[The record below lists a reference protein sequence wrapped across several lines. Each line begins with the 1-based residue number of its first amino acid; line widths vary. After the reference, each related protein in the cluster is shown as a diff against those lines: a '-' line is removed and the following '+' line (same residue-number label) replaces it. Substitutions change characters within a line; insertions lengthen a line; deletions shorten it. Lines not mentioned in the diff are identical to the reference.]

1 MTQTNVKSG
10 PIILSSADDLTAKNG
25 YLVKIKN
32 DSGKAKFALPD
43 ATTDLALFVVVD
55 GDDTT
60 TAALPISPERDVRL
74 KLSGTCNPGD
84 VLVLAVPDGT
94 VDGAV
99 RALPADPGTYRGIA
113 IAEEAGVDGQDIL
126 ARPAL
131 VGYITQT

>member
-55 GDDTT
+55 GGDTT

-99 RALPADPGTYRGIA
+99 RALPADPGT
-113 IAEEAGVDGQDIL
+113 
-126 ARPAL
+126 
-131 VGYITQT
+131 